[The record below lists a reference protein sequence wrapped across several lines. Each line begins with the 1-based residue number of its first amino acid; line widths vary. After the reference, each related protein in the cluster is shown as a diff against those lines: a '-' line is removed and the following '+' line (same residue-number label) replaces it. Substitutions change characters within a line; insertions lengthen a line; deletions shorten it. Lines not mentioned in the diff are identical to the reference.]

1 MSRYSAS
8 IDSELAA
15 KFGSKVELG
24 ALMKILLVDDHPVF
38 RGGMA
43 VLMGT
48 LFVGAQIVETGDMS
62 GLKQQIGSDELPDLV
77 LLDLIFPGFKAAKDF
92 AALRRALPV
101 TPIVAVSMTH
111 DDALIDLVMQAGANG
126 FISKAIHPTHITQAL
141 LAIMDGEIVIQRA
154 SGGPADSPQ
163 DDPMATLTARQIDV
177 LRLIAL
183 GLSNKE
189 IGRQLELSPFT
200 VRTHVSAVLKT
211 LDLPSRTAA
220 ASFAASRGLG

>member
-1 MSRYSAS
+1 M
-8 IDSELAA
+8 ICP
-15 KFGSKVELG
+15 
-24 ALMKILLVDDHPVF
+24 I
-38 RGGMA
+38 
-43 VLMGT
+43 
-48 LFVGAQIVETGDMS
+48 
-62 GLKQQIGSDELPDLV
+62 LV

-126 FISKAIHPTHITQAL
+126 FISKAIHSTHITRAL

-177 LRLIAL
+177 TPADRAW
-183 GLSNKE
+183 
-189 IGRQLELSPFT
+189 PFKQGN
-200 VRTHVSAVLKT
+200 R
-211 LDLPSRTAA
+211 AA
-220 ASFAASRGLG
+220 ARNSSRLQCAPMSRQF